1 MEFSLK
7 FLVYFVIPGT
17 EIWILNNR
25 WNGMKIEG
33 VEVVCVMC
41 NTGKYFV
48 YTRINREAF
57 WYRLKKTTTN
67 KRCFYTAYKFVFSY
81 KGEIKDVSIGRNDES
96 STFFIFSC
104 HQLATMESCNIQ
116 GTTRQCSVF

>member
-57 WYRLKKTTTN
+57 WYRLKKQQQTN
-67 KRCFYTAYKFVFSY
+67 DVFTLPISLY
-81 KGEIKDVSIGRNDES
+81 SRIKEK
-96 STFFIFSC
+96 
-104 HQLATMESCNIQ
+104 
-116 GTTRQCSVF
+116 